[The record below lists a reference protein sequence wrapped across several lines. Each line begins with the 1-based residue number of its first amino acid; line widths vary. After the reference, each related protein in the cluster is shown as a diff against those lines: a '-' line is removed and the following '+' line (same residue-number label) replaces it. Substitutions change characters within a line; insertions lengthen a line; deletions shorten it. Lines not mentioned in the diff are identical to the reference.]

1 MRRFVLLLSLLCF
14 TCASARL
21 ALADVD
27 PFACRQRDGSVSSLQ
42 ASQLVQEVQKQY
54 GTVESLSAR
63 FKQRSF
69 IVALAEGEESS
80 GEMSFSKPGRM
91 RWSYETPRAQE
102 VLIRDGIMSLYQV
115 DTQQVIIQDV
125 KEALISALPIAFL
138 MGMGDIDRD
147 FRVISACK
155 TASNDVA
162 LTLEQNSQVSE
173 NDTNEELGG
182 FILLVDSGKKIPVGA
197 KITAVGGN
205 ITEIIFSNQ
214 VFNKI
219 RANSPR
225 FVLDYPTGVDLVDR
239 R

>member
-1 MRRFVLLLSLLCF
+1 MRRFVLLLSLLYV

-21 ALADVD
+21 TLADVD
-27 PFACRQRDGSVSSLQ
+27 PFACRQRDGSVSSIQ

-138 MGMGDIDRD
+138 MGMGDLDRD